1 MLATIGI
8 VDCIFRCVASA
19 RPVSI
24 VGHGERPF
32 RFRLNGTERN
42 GNVTVLLTPTV
53 YCSACNFCCEQAMT
67 LSKVPLKRAQK
78 VPSSST
84 KITKKGSLY

>member
-8 VDCIFRCVASA
+8 VDCIFRRVASA

-32 RFRLNGTERN
+32 RFHLNGAYGTEAS
-42 GNVTVLLTPTV
+42 P
-53 YCSACNFCCEQAMT
+53 FF
-67 LSKVPLKRAQK
+67 
-78 VPSSST
+78 
-84 KITKKGSLY
+84 

>member
-8 VDCIFRCVASA
+8 VDCIFRRVTSA

-24 VGHGERPF
+24 LGYGERPF

-42 GNVTVLLTPTV
+42 GSVTVFLTPTV
-53 YCSACNFCCEQAMT
+53 CGG
-67 LSKVPLKRAQK
+67 VH
-78 VPSSST
+78 
-84 KITKKGSLY
+84 